1 MEEMC
6 MAKVLEFPEN
16 RSLLR
21 TLEKT
26 TEELVEL
33 HDALSKGYSM
43 LQQLEDQVEKYET
56 EYNKTLFKYAKC
68 VGLENIPV
76 KLLEHASQYLV
87 IDIDN
92 GEIRYEPPDE
102 EDPPEAS

>member
-1 MEEMC
+1 MP
-6 MAKVLEFPEN
+6 KVLEFPED

-21 TLEKT
+21 RLEKA

-43 LQQLEDQVEKYET
+43 LQQLEDQVEVRET
-56 EYNKTLFKYAKC
+56 EYNKVLYKLSKV
-68 VGLENIPV
+68 VGTENIPV
-76 KLLEHASQYLV
+76 KLLNFASEHLV
-87 IDIDN
+87 VDVEK
-92 GEIRYEPPDE
+92 GEIRYEPPE

>member
-1 MEEMC
+1 MEEMY
-6 MAKVLEFPEN
+6 MSKVLEFPES

-21 TLEKT
+21 RLEKT

-43 LQQLEDQVEKYET
+43 LQQLEDQVELRET
-56 EYNKTLFKYAKC
+56 EYNKVLYKLSKV
-68 VGLENIPV
+68 VGAENIPV
-76 KLLEHASQYLV
+76 KLLNFASEHLV
-87 IDIDN
+87 VDVEK
-92 GEIRYEPPDE
+92 GEIRYEPPE

>member
-21 TLEKT
+21 MLEKT

-56 EYNKTLFKYAKC
+56 EYNKTLYKYAKC

-87 IDIDN
+87 VDIEN
-92 GEIRYEPPDE
+92 GEIRYEPPE

>member
-1 MEEMC
+1 MP
-6 MAKVLEFPEN
+6 KVLEFPEN

-21 TLEKT
+21 RLEKT

-33 HDALSKGYSM
+33 HDALSKGYEM
-43 LQQLEDQVEKYET
+43 LQKLEDQVEVRES
-56 EYNKTLFKYAKC
+56 EYSKVLHKYAKC

-76 KLLEHASQYLV
+76 SLLEYASEHLS
-87 IDIDN
+87 IDVST
-92 GEIRYEPPDE
+92 GEIRYEPPE

>member
-1 MEEMC
+1 MP
-6 MAKVLEFPEN
+6 KVLEFPEN

-21 TLEKT
+21 RLEKT

-43 LQQLEDQVEKYET
+43 LQQLEDQVEIRES
-56 EYNKTLFKYAKC
+56 EYNKVLYKYSKC
-68 VGLENIPV
+68 VGLENIPI
-76 KLLEHASQYLV
+76 KLLEYASEHLS
-87 IDIDN
+87 IDV
-92 GEIRYEPPDE
+92 GTVEIRYEPPE

>member
-1 MEEMC
+1 MEEMY
-6 MAKVLEFPEN
+6 MPKVLEFPEN

-21 TLEKT
+21 RLEKT

-43 LQQLEDQVEKYET
+43 LQQLEDQVELRES
-56 EYNKTLFKYAKC
+56 EYNKVLQKYSKC
-68 VGLENIPV
+68 VGLENIPIS
-76 KLLEHASQYLV
+76 LLEYASEHLS
-87 IDIDN
+87 IDVST
-92 GEIRYEPPDE
+92 GEIRYEPPE

>member
-33 HDALSKGYSM
+33 HHALSKGYEM
-43 LQQLEDQVEKYET
+43 LHQLEDQVERYET

-87 IDIDN
+87 IDIEN

-102 EDPPEAS
+102 EPPEAS

>member
-1 MEEMC
+1 MT
-6 MAKVLEFPEN
+6 KILEFPED

-21 TLEKT
+21 KLEKS
-26 TEELVEL
+26 TEALVDL

-43 LQQLEDQVEKYET
+43 LQQLEDQVERHET
-56 EYNKTLFKYAKC
+56 EYNKTLYKYAKC

-87 IDIDN
+87 IDIEN
-92 GEIRYEPPDE
+92 GEIRYEPP

>member
-1 MEEMC
+1 MEEMY
-6 MAKVLEFPEN
+6 MTKILEFPEN

-21 TLEKT
+21 RLEKS

-43 LQQLEDQVEKYET
+43 LQQLEDQVERYEK
-56 EYNKTLFKYAKC
+56 EYNDVLVKYAK
-68 VGLENIPV
+68 VIGIDNIPI
-76 KLLEHASQYLV
+76 KLLEYATEHLV
-87 IDIDN
+87 VDVEN
-92 GEIRYEPPDE
+92 GEIRYEPPE

>member
-1 MEEMC
+1 MEEMY
-6 MAKVLEFPEN
+6 MPKVLEFPEN

-21 TLEKT
+21 RLEKT
-26 TEELVEL
+26 SEELVEL

-43 LQQLEDQVEKYET
+43 LQQLEDQVEIRES
-56 EYNKTLFKYAKC
+56 EYNKVLHKYSKC

-76 KLLEHASQYLV
+76 KLLEYASEHLS
-87 IDIDN
+87 IDVGT
-92 GEIRYEPPDE
+92 GEIRYEPPE

>member
-1 MEEMC
+1 MEEMY
-6 MAKVLEFPEN
+6 MSKVLEFPES

-21 TLEKT
+21 RLEKT

-43 LQQLEDQVEKYET
+43 LQQLEDQVELRES
-56 EYNKTLFKYAKC
+56 EYNKVLAKYSKV
-68 VGLENIPV
+68 VGINNIPV
-76 KLLEHASQYLV
+76 KLLEYASEHLV
-87 IDIDN
+87 VDVN
-92 GEIRYEPPDE
+92 KGEIRYEPPE

>member
-1 MEEMC
+1 MP
-6 MAKVLEFPEN
+6 KVLEFPEN

-21 TLEKT
+21 RLEKT

-43 LQQLEDQVEKYET
+43 LQQLEDQVEIRES
-56 EYNKTLFKYAKC
+56 EYSKVLHKYAKC

-76 KLLEHASQYLV
+76 KLLEYASEHLS
-87 IDIDN
+87 IDVST
-92 GEIRYEPPDE
+92 GEIRYEPPE